1 MTFNYNKKGFTLIE
15 LLVVV
20 AIIGILA
27 AVGVTA
33 YSGYTTAAK
42 KSAAKLNHKN
52 VLKFISI
59 EMQKCETLGYV
70 ELNYNSGN
78 PSKVYQVTCDS
89 VGQTTRDMAL
99 SFNEHFKNKGFKNP
113 FDANENGTACNLS
126 PNYNSCEYKGAV
138 EGQVIISITG
148 SNVPKGNTFRIT
160 TKISSSEILTA
171 EFDDPRY

>member
-1 MTFNYNKKGFTLIE
+1 MNRKAFTLIE

-20 AIIGILA
+20 VIIGILA
-27 AVGVTA
+27 AVGVVA
-33 YSGYTTAAK
+33 YNGYTASAK
-42 KSAAKLNHKN
+42 KSAAKFNHKN
-52 VLKFISI
+52 VLKFISS
-59 EMQKCETLGYV
+59 EMQKCEIQGYV

-99 SFNEHFKNKGFKNP
+99 SFNEHFKNIGFKNP
-113 FDANENGTACNLS
+113 FNSNENGTACNLS

-148 SNVPKGNTFRIT
+148 SNVPKGNTFRVT
-160 TKISSSEILTA
+160 TKISSSETLTA
-171 EFDDPRY
+171 DFDDPRY